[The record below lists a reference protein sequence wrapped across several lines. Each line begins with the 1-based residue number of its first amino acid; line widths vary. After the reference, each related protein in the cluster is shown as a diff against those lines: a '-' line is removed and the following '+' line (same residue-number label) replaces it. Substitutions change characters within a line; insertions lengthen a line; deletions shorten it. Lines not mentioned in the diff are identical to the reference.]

1 MRELVFATG
10 VGEISTPDLRERVVE
25 IGPLRVALLG
35 AVVVLVASAPFASFG
50 PEGFEAIHASQALG
64 VGGSALGPREIG
76 VSMGLVWTTLVAP
89 PLAVMMAFV
98 VPLDMLMSRIYM
110 TDKPDAE
117 RARYRRILAAESL
130 AFVLL
135 VAAWTPFFVAL
146 LSL

>member
-1 MRELVFATG
+1 M
-10 VGEISTPDLRERVVE
+10 
-25 IGPLRVALLG
+25 
-35 AVVVLVASAPFASFG
+35 VVLVASAPFASFG
-50 PEGFEAIHASQALG
+50 PEGFEAVYASQALG
-64 VGGSALGPREIG
+64 VGGDALGPREIG

-117 RARYRRILAAESL
+117 RARYRRILAAESF

-146 LSL
+146 LSF